1 MVVHLLVANNNPWIP
16 RPMPNSIRPSLQATS
31 GQKPSLSRHKL
42 AQARPIPKWYQR
54 LFVFWRAAL
63 GPLGRLFLSIK
74 QLSGRSKVI
83 VLLLIIAI
91 SSLSYYL
98 LSRPIT
104 PDNTPDPASNTV
116 NSPKRPTLQKG
127 TPDYNTLLPTGKNI
141 DQLGGWT
148 RVSPTDR
155 NPAYA
160 YTDQIGSIK
169 IIVSQQPIPDDFKKD
184 ASKIKQFAQTYS
196 AGHEITDGDTRIYSG
211 VAEDGPES
219 IIFSKNN
226 LLIFIKA
233 DRALAESELIS
244 YIRSLQ

>member
-1 MVVHLLVANNNPWIP
+1 MQTNP
-16 RPMPNSIRPSLQATS
+16 RPSLATS
-31 GQKPSLSRHKL
+31 KSQKPSLSSHKL
-42 AQARPIPKWYQR
+42 VRARPLRSRSNR
-54 LFVFWRAAL
+54 LAL
-63 GPLGRLFLSIK
+63 SVRSSAGSLGGLFLRFRRAK
-74 QLSGRSKVI
+74 LRYKLVI
-83 VLLLIIAI
+83 LATLAAIIGLAVWP
-91 SSLSYYL
+91 
-98 LSRPIT
+98 RV
-104 PDNTPDPASNTV
+104 NTKTYENTE
-116 NSPKRPTLQKG
+116 SEKSTIETRPTLQKG
-127 TPDYNTLLPTGKNI
+127 TPSYKTLLPTGKTAE
-141 DQLGGWT
+141 QLGGWT
-148 RVSPTDR
+148 RVSPPDR
-155 NPAYA
+155 NPVYA
-160 YTDQIGSIK
+160 YTDKIENID